1 MCRLLARVYTEK
13 VTLNFKVLPPAA
25 AAAAAP
31 ASQSSHALTDC
42 LTNAWQFLL
51 MLKASKQTKL
61 IKVRNFPHSPAATE
75 KNGETL
81 AIDGVKLSQSF

>member
-51 MLKASKQTKL
+51 MLKASKQNLSKYETFLTHLQRLK
-61 IKVRNFPHSPAATE
+61 KME
-75 KNGETL
+75 KR
-81 AIDGVKLSQSF
+81 